1 MGETKGLYC
10 ILMGKPEENRP
21 LGRPKLKWEYNIKL
35 DLKEREWEIMEWFHL
50 AQQGFRKIQWI
61 SD

>member
-35 DLKEREWEIMEWFHL
+35 DLKERE
-50 AQQGFRKIQWI
+50 
-61 SD
+61 